1 MNNFFF
7 LVIIAVIGGVAVALQ
22 AQMIGLLDQK
32 LGTVE
37 SVFITYGGGALFIG
51 LIMAVMR
58 GGNLGAWRGVPWY
71 AFGAG
76 LMGLIIIATLSY
88 SIPRLGLVATFTI
101 FVAAQYIIG
110 ALLDHFGLL
119 GATIRPL
126 TLTQLSGIALLLS
139 GVWLI
144 LR

>member
-7 LVIIAVIGGVAVALQ
+7 LIIIAAIGGVAVALQ

-37 SVFITYGGGALFIG
+37 SVFITYGSGALLIG
-51 LIMAVMR
+51 LIMAAMR
-58 GGNLGAWRGVPWY
+58 GGNLRAWPGVPWY

-76 LMGLIIIATLSY
+76 LLGLIIIATLSY
-88 SIPRLGLVATFTI
+88 SIPRLGLVTAFTI
-101 FVAAQYIIG
+101 IVAAQFIIG
-110 ALLDHFGLL
+110 ALFDHFGLL
-119 GATIRPL
+119 GAAIRPL
-126 TLTQLSGIALLLS
+126 SLVQLSGIVILLL